1 MMNQNDYSNRFDST
15 LNILSF
21 TLGLMN
27 LRENLTQNDKQE
39 MIDSLDKKTRELL
52 SEIHSH
58 LQRQDE
64 KLDKILELLY
74 NK

>member
-1 MMNQNDYSNRFDST
+1 MNQNDYSNRFDST